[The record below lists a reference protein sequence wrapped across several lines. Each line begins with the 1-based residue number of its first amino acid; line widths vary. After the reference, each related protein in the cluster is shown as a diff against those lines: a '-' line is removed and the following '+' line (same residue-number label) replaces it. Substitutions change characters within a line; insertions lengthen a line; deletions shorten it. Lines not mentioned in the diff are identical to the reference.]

1 MQLKQALTEISAL
14 RLQMARSTEFHGFGP
29 ATLAIT
35 GGLAAAAA
43 LVQGRWLPDPIGA
56 IGPYLILWSATAA
69 VSVTLIAAEAIR
81 RSRRT
86 HFGLADDMLAAA
98 AEQFLPSA
106 FAGALLTLTLLVCAP
121 ESLWMLPGLWQIIFS
136 VGMAAACRNLP
147 RLIAIVPAW
156 YLATGL
162 ACLALARAEHALS
175 PWAMGLPFLIGQEMA
190 AVLLWVS
197 YRGQHDA
204 T

>member
-69 VSVTLIAAEAIR
+69 VLSSSAA
-81 RSRRT
+81 
-86 HFGLADDMLAAA
+86 
-98 AEQFLPSA
+98 
-106 FAGALLTLTLLVCAP
+106 
-121 ESLWMLPGLWQIIFS
+121 
-136 VGMAAACRNLP
+136 
-147 RLIAIVPAW
+147 
-156 YLATGL
+156 
-162 ACLALARAEHALS
+162 
-175 PWAMGLPFLIGQEMA
+175 
-190 AVLLWVS
+190 
-197 YRGQHDA
+197 
-204 T
+204 